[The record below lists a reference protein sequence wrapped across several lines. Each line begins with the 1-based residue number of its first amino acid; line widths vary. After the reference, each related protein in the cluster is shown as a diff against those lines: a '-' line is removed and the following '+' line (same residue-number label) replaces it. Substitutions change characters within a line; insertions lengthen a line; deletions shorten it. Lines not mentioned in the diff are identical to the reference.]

1 MIALPRTVQK
11 AILLLSCTF
20 LGLTCGTL
28 YMYSSYSP
36 QFARQVNYTAS
47 DSSYIALSGTI
58 GIAIGGPIAGI
69 LVDKR
74 GYTAALAL
82 GGTLIISG
90 YMIMRRQFDYTYH
103 NLPLSCSLTLMIGI
117 GSTAINSVT
126 LKCCAV
132 SFPSIRGVAT
142 SLPLS
147 LYGLSALFYSVA
159 ASIFYPGDT
168 SSFLGFV
175 AGSIFCIL
183 LVCSPSIILADRE
196 HKLKRSAAKYHKS
209 SHPDIKSD
217 ALPLSPSVTT
227 DYQFGEAALSNESLL
242 KNPKFWLLFIILGSL
257 ASLGQMYIYS
267 VGYIVKALV
276 SYSLRNEVDITPIL
290 LQETETII
298 QHDQQFQVGLLSI
311 ANCLGRI
318 ISGIMGDIITQS
330 FNKSR
335 TWLLFFPSIG
345 MMITQLLSLT
355 TRTYDNLPLNSLLT
369 GLFYGFTF
377 CIMPLIVGDTFGLD
391 NFSYNWGVVNMAP
404 ILPSYYFTMLFGSIY
419 DSKSQFSEQHGG
431 LVCLLGNQCYNSIF
445 KITLLVSIFAVI
457 IVSILTIGPKLSLKT
472 KKTLPL
478 TSSPL
483 KQEVNE
489 KVS

>member
-1 MIALPRTVQK
+1 MISIPRTIQR

-20 LGLTCGTL
+20 LGLICGTL

-36 QFARQVNYTAS
+36 QFAKRLKYSAS

-74 GYTAALAL
+74 GYTAALAI
-82 GGTLIISG
+82 GGMLIMGG
-90 YMIMRRQFDYTYH
+90 YMVMKRQFDLVYQ
-103 NLPLSCSLTLMIGI
+103 NLSLSCCLTLVIGI

-132 SFPSIRGVAT
+132 SFPTIRGIAT
-142 SLPLS
+142 ALPLS

-159 ASIFYPGDT
+159 GSILYPGNT
-168 SSFLGFV
+168 SGFLGFV
-175 AGSIFCIL
+175 TSSIFFIL
-183 LVCSPSIILADRE
+183 IVCSPSIILADKE
-196 HKLKRSAAKYHKS
+196 HKVKRAAGKYKPISADS
-209 SHPDIKSD
+209 S
-217 ALPLSPSVTT
+217 PLSPSVTIDNDST
-227 DYQFGEAALSNESLL
+227 LECSLL
-242 KNPKFWLLFIILGSL
+242 KDPKFWLLFIITGSL

-267 VGYIVKALV
+267 VGYMVKALV
-276 SYSLRNEVDITPIL
+276 SYTIRNEVDITPVL

-318 ISGIMGDIITQS
+318 ISGILGDVITQS
-330 FNKSR
+330 FHKPRS
-335 TWLLFFPSIG
+335 WLLFFPSIG

-355 TRTYDNLPLNSLLT
+355 TKNYDNLPWNSLLT

-377 CIMPLIVGDTFGLD
+377 CILPLIVGDTFGLE

-404 ILPSYYFTMLFGSIY
+404 IIPSYYLTMLFGSIY
-419 DSKSQFSEQHGG
+419 DSKSQFNKQQGG
-431 LVCLLGNQCYNSIF
+431 LVCMLGNQCYNSIF
-445 KITLLVSIFAVI
+445 KITLSVSIFSI
-457 IVSILTIGPKLSLKT
+457 IVVVILTIGPNLLSHHKNI
-472 KKTLPL
+472 PL
-478 TSSPL
+478 TP
-483 KQEVNE
+483 KQEFNE
-489 KVS
+489 KFK